1 MTQSI
6 SDIDGKTK
14 TAVREIVERDEPVK
28 MVNLAKEHGKR
39 LVDKGLKSSQ
49 IRSIFGTARAIDGMW
64 LIDNQKDRAFR
75 ELMKLK
81 YKLAYQAARKGLEPV
96 KVLADLLEPA
106 IDAVGSGDQAQRQER
121 FSRFLDFFEALLAYH
136 RASGGDKES
145 QDG

>member
-6 SDIDGKTK
+6 SGIDGKTK
-14 TAVREIVERDEPVK
+14 GAVREIVEHDEPVR
-28 MVNLAKEHGKR
+28 MVTLAKEHGER
-39 LVDKGLKSSQ
+39 LVVNGLKSSQ

-81 YKLAYQAARKGLEPV
+81 YKLAYQASRKGLEPV
-96 KVLADLLEPA
+96 KYLAELLEPA
-106 IDAVGSGDQAQRQER
+106 IDAVGNGEQAQRQER

-136 RASGGDKES
+136 RAFGGDKEGR
-145 QDG
+145 DN